1 MSVLTEQQ
9 VIILTAEDKH
19 PFGSGSIVVS
29 TPMSAENSRQQSPP
43 RTLSTGSKVD
53 IECPRLNRLSV
64 VCQHC

>member
-9 VIILTAEDKH
+9 VIILTAEDKC